1 MFIGGI
7 MKLAEEF
14 YKNSVEKNK
23 KESNFLSTKVNIV
36 GWSRLV
42 VVILG
47 AIIDYFLYKQNASSV
62 IIILT
67 IIFIAVFLTLVFYHN
82 NIFENKKRL
91 DLLIEINE
99 KGIKRLSGQFKEFK
113 DNGVEYLED
122 KHPFI
127 NDLDV
132 FGNNS
137 IFQYINSTVTKGGR
151 EELAKLLKREK
162 ILNKKEIKERQDA
175 IRELGEKVE
184 WRQNLIVEG
193 KLRKSKDID
202 LLALIRW
209 SKERESSSPLR
220 VAIACTFILVTIFS
234 IYLII
239 KGIIPQSFLLLDL
252 MINFAVV
259 KIMSRSMAKEL
270 KLFESIKNSVYGYSK
285 ILELIEVENFKS
297 LYLNNLQDKLKND
310 ILSCKEE
317 MKKFSNVLDW
327 AGNSSYNA
335 YYLLFNIFV
344 FLDVFLMRSLEKW
357 RERNGDKLEGWLKVM
372 HEIDALSSICNLS
385 FENKDWVH
393 PIILDSNEIEGI
405 NIRHPLLGDRAVKNT
420 FSLEKEH
427 KVALITGSNMSG
439 KSTFLRT
446 IGVNLL
452 LSYIGAPVC
461 AERFSCGIMNVYTCM
476 RTKDNLEESI
486 SSFYA
491 EILRIKI
498 LIEACKRG
506 EKILFLLDEIF
517 KGTNSK
523 DRHTGAIV
531 LIRQLV
537 EQGGIGL
544 VSTHDLELCDLEN
557 ENRSIINYNFREFY
571 ENDKIKF
578 DYILRK
584 GKSETQNAIHLMRL
598 AGIEIEA

>member
-1 MFIGGI
+1 MSS
-7 MKLAEEF
+7 AAEF
-14 YKNSVEKNK
+14 YKNSIEKNK
-23 KESNFLSTKVNIV
+23 KESKALSTKVNIV
-36 GWSRLV
+36 GWSRLI

-47 AIIDYFLYKQNASSV
+47 AIIDYFLYKQNAISL

-82 NIFENKKRL
+82 NIFENKKRF

-99 KGIKRLSGQFKEFK
+99 KGIKRLSGLFKEFE
-113 DNGVEYLED
+113 DNGIEYLEN

-127 NDLDV
+127 NDLDT

-151 EELAKLLKREK
+151 EELAKLLKRET

-193 KLRKSKDID
+193 NLKKSKDTD

-220 VAIACTFILVTIFS
+220 VAIACTFILVTMFS

-259 KIMSRSMAKEL
+259 KIMSRSMANEL

-285 ILELIEVENFKS
+285 ILELIEAENFKS
-297 LYLNNLQDKLKND
+297 SYLKSLQDKLKND

-317 MKKFSNVLDW
+317 MKKFSDVLDW

-385 FENKDWVH
+385 FENKDWVY

-420 FSLEKEH
+420 FSLAKEH

-531 LIRQLV
+531 LIKQLV

-598 AGIEIEA
+598 AGIEIEAYSKK

>member
-1 MFIGGI
+1 MSII
-7 MKLAEEF
+7 SAAEF
-14 YKNSVEKNK
+14 YKNSIEKNK
-23 KESNFLSTKVNIV
+23 KESNALSIKVNIV

-47 AIIDYFLYKQNASSV
+47 AIIDYFLYKHNYMNL

-67 IIFIAVFLTLVFYHN
+67 IIFIIIFIILIFYHN
-82 NIFENKKRL
+82 NIFESKKKF
-91 DLLIEINE
+91 DLLVDINE
-99 KGIKRLSGQFKEFK
+99 KGIKRLKGQFKEFY

-122 KHPFI
+122 THPFI

-151 EELAKLLKREK
+151 EELSRLLRREK
-162 ILNKKEIKERQDA
+162 NLNKREIKERQDA
-175 IRELGEKVE
+175 IKELGEKVK
-184 WRQNLIVEG
+184 WRQRLIVEG
-193 KLRKSKDID
+193 NLKKSMNID
-202 LLALIRW
+202 LVDLIKW
-209 SKERESSSPLR
+209 SKEKESSSPLR
-220 VAIACTFILVTIFS
+220 VAIACTFIFITIFS
-234 IYLII
+234 VYLII
-239 KGIIPQSFLLLDL
+239 KEIIPESFLLLDL
-252 MINFAVV
+252 MVNFMVI
-259 KIMSRSMAKEL
+259 KIMSKSMAREI
-270 KLFESIKNSVYGYSK
+270 KLFESIKNNVYGYSK
-285 ILELIEVENFKS
+285 ILELIEDEKFNSSYLKS
-297 LYLNNLQDKLKND
+297 LQDKLKSD
-310 ILSCKEE
+310 TSSCKEE
-317 MKKFSNVLDW
+317 IKKFWEILDW

-335 YYLLFNIFV
+335 YYLIFNVFI

-385 FENKDWVH
+385 FENENWTY
-393 PIILDSNEIEGI
+393 PTILDSNEIEGI
-405 NIRHPLLGDRAVKNT
+405 NIGHPLLGEKAVKNT
-420 FSLEKEH
+420 FSLIKEQ

-446 IGVNLL
+446 IGINLL

-476 RTKDNLEESI
+476 RTKDNLEENI

-498 LIEACKRG
+498 LIEACKKG

-517 KGTNSK
+517 KGTNST
-523 DRHTGAIV
+523 DRHTGATV
-531 LIRQLV
+531 LIMQLV
-537 EQGGIGL
+537 KEGGIGL

-584 GKSETQNAIHLMRL
+584 GKSKTRNAIHLMRL
-598 AGIEIEA
+598 AGIAIKE

>member
-1 MFIGGI
+1 MNS
-7 MKLAEEF
+7 AEEF
-14 YKNSVEKNK
+14 YKHSIEKSK
-23 KESNFLSTKVNIV
+23 KESNSLGTKVNIV
-36 GWSRLV
+36 GWGRLV

-47 AIIDYFLYKQNASSV
+47 AIIDYFLYKQNSMNL

-67 IIFIAVFLTLVFYHN
+67 IIFITVFLALVFYHN
-82 NIFENKKRL
+82 NIFENKKRF
-91 DLLIEINE
+91 DLLIDINE
-99 KGIKRLSGQFKEFK
+99 KGIKRLNGQFKSFE
-113 DNGVEYLED
+113 DNGMEYLED
-122 KHPFI
+122 NHPFT
-127 NDLDV
+127 NDLDI
-132 FGNNS
+132 FGDNS
-137 IFQYINSTVTKGGR
+137 IFQYINSTVTQGGR

-175 IRELGEKVE
+175 IKELGEKVE

-193 KLRKSKDID
+193 KLKKPSDID
-202 LLALIRW
+202 LIGLIKW
-209 SKERESSSPLR
+209 SKEKGSSSPLR
-220 VAIACTFILVTIFS
+220 VTIACTFIFVTIFS
-234 IYLII
+234 VYLITR
-239 KGIIPQSFLLLDL
+239 GIIPESFLLLDL
-252 MINFAVV
+252 MVNFVV
-259 KIMSRSMAKEL
+259 VRIMSRGMLKQL
-270 KLFESIKNSVYGYSK
+270 KLFESIKSSVYGYSK
-285 ILELIEVENFKS
+285 ILELIENENFNCS
-297 LYLNNLQDKLKND
+297 YLKKLQDKLKND

-317 MKKFSNVLDW
+317 MKKFSNMLDW

-335 YYLLFNIFV
+335 YYLLFNVFI
-344 FLDVFLMRSLEKW
+344 FLDVFLVRSLEKW

-385 FENKDWVH
+385 FENNNWNYPV
-393 PIILDSNEIEGI
+393 ILDNNEVEGI
-405 NIRHPLLGDRAVKNT
+405 NIGHPLLGTRAVKNT
-420 FSLEKEH
+420 FSLIKEQ
-427 KVALITGSNMSG
+427 KAALITGSNMSG

-446 IGVNLL
+446 IGVNLI

-476 RTKDNLEESI
+476 RTKDDLEESI

-506 EKILFLLDEIF
+506 EKIFFLLDEIF

-531 LIRQLV
+531 LIKQLV
-537 EQGGIGL
+537 KQGGIGL

-557 ENRSIINYNFREFY
+557 ESRSIVNYNFREFY

-598 AGIEIEA
+598 AGIDIRE